1 VKMNTVQEWR
11 EIALPQKTQVARHE
25 NSDKG
30 LRKQSLCGTMDLPQ
44 ADWLLERG
52 SL

>member
-1 VKMNTVQEWR
+1 VKMNTIREWR
-11 EIALPQKTQVARHE
+11 EIAIPQKTQVARLE

-30 LRKQSLCGTMDLPQ
+30 LRRQSLCGTMDLPQ
-44 ADWLLERG
+44 ADWLPERG